1 MKTKKLN
8 LLKVAAFGVLPVA
21 SGVALVSATS
31 SVNSTNARSNN
42 FGSSGEDFENRVDF
56 TFKDDRW
63 GVGSFNYT
71 GNINALIMM
80 QNVLNTIV

>member
-42 FGSSGEDFENRVDF
+42 LDLLMKILKIE
-56 TFKDDRW
+56 
-63 GVGSFNYT
+63 
-71 GNINALIMM
+71 LILHLKMTVEELAASTM
-80 QNVLNTIV
+80 LEEKTHW

>member
-56 TFKDDRW
+56 TFKDDCW

-71 GNINALIMM
+71 GGKNALIMM
-80 QNVLNTIV
+80 RTC